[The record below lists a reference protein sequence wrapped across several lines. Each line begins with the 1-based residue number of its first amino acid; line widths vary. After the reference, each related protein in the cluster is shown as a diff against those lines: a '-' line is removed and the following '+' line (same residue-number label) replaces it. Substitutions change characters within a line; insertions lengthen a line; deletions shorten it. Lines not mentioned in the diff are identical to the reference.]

1 MDISTMKNI
10 IVLKNLPS
18 NLVDEAIV
26 ILKSGTKLKNKKT
39 AIKKLE
45 SNCELEENIGFDIA
59 VKEAEN
65 IVNAYISKMEEP
77 IKNNVEVKNLNKKY
91 KQLKLCSFFL
101 GLIAICC
108 IIVNIV

>member
-1 MDISTMKNI
+1 MKNI